1 MVTVLGQVHD
11 LLQSL
16 TQEQFVMNPVGVVQ
30 SAIGSHARHCL
41 DHVDAFLSA
50 MTTGHLDFDHRE
62 RGTPVETD
70 RLAAIAEVQRL
81 IDGLNALDAETLERP
96 LSMSAQVAEDGQ
108 PLTMSTSGL
117 RELTYL
123 LSHTIH
129 HNALV
134 GVMARTLGV
143 QTPARFGYAP
153 ATLSFMNEHRATVR

>member
-16 TQEQFVMNPVGVVQ
+16 SQEQFVMNPVGVVQ

-62 RGTPVETD
+62 RGTSVETD
-70 RLAAIAEVQRL
+70 RLAAIAEVQRV
-81 IDGLNALDAETLERP
+81 IDGLNALDADTLERP

-134 GVMARTLGV
+134 GVMARTIGV